1 MTISQ
6 ESVSIIRDEKGVI
19 THIVVND
26 IPSRHTLIGEWNE
39 LSLEEAAELLEKGIK
54 SPVI

>member
-19 THIVVND
+19 TYILVND
-26 IPSRHTLIGEWNE
+26 IPSRHTLLGKWEE
-39 LSLEEAAELLEKGIK
+39 LSLEEAAEVFQKGINK
-54 SPVI
+54 

>member
-19 THIVVND
+19 THIVIND
-26 IPSRHTLIGEWNE
+26 ITSRHTLIGEWNE

-54 SPVI
+54 SPNI